1 MAMNEISPDGTW
13 QFNGTEWVPIISPDG
28 QWQWNGTEWV
38 ALTVKAKGKGKKEL
52 VGVTSRVTVTR
63 LLAGGIVGG
72 LLFPKKT
79 KYYR

>member
-1 MAMNEISPDGTW
+1 MNEISPDGTW

-28 QWQWNGTEWV
+28 KFQWNGKEWI
-38 ALTVKAKGKGKKEL
+38 AISKKARGKKEL

-72 LLFPKKT
+72 LIFPKKT
-79 KYYR
+79 KHYRKR